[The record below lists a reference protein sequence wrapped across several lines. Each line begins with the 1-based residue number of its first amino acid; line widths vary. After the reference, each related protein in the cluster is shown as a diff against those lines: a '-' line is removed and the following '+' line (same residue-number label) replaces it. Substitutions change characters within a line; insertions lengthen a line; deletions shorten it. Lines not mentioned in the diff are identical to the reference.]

1 MIIAT
6 QEKALVNLDNIT
18 TISVETIETVKN
30 EIPLE
35 SSTDE
40 ENEST
45 EEIKEYK
52 EYQYYIVADAKDKYI
67 PLGRYNSLN
76 DAVKVITM
84 VITNAIT
91 LGAEVIMMP
100 TANGIDE
107 AILDIIKVA
116 QREETNNDNTENV

>member
-6 QEKALVNLDNIT
+6 QEKALVNFDNIT

-35 SSTDE
+35 SSIDE
-40 ENEST
+40 EN
-45 EEIKEYK
+45 EIKEYK
-52 EYQYYIVADAKDKYI
+52 ECQYYIVADAKDKYI
-67 PLGRYNSLN
+67 PLGKYNSLN

-116 QREETNNDNTENV
+116 QREETNNDNTKNV

>member
-6 QEKALVNLDNIT
+6 QEKALVNFDNIT
-18 TISVETIETVKN
+18 TISVESIETVKN
-30 EIPLE
+30 DSI
-35 SSTDE
+35 DE

-45 EEIKEYK
+45 EEIK

-67 PLGRYNSLN
+67 PLGKYNSLN

>member
-6 QEKALVNLDNIT
+6 QEKALVNFDNIT

-30 EIPLE
+30 KISLE
-35 SSTDE
+35 SSIDE

-45 EEIKEYK
+45 EEIK

-67 PLGRYNSLN
+67 PLGKYNSLN

-107 AILDIIKVA
+107 AILDIMKVA
-116 QREETNNDNTENV
+116 QRKEINNDNTENV

>member
-6 QEKALVNLDNIT
+6 QEKALVNFDNIT

-30 EIPLE
+30 KISLE
-35 SSTDE
+35 SSIDE

-45 EEIKEYK
+45 EESK

-67 PLGRYNSLN
+67 PLGKYNSLN

-107 AILDIIKVA
+107 AISDIMKVA
-116 QREETNNDNTENV
+116 QRGNK

>member
-6 QEKALVNLDNIT
+6 QEKALVNFDNIT

-30 EIPLE
+30 KISLE
-35 SSTDE
+35 SSIDE

-45 EEIKEYK
+45 EESK

-67 PLGRYNSLN
+67 PLGKYNSLN

-91 LGAEVIMMP
+91 LGAEVIMVP

-107 AILDIIKVA
+107 AISDIMKIA
-116 QREETNNDNTENV
+116 QREGTNNDNTENV

>member
-6 QEKALVNLDNIT
+6 QEKALVNFDNIT

-30 EIPLE
+30 DSI
-35 SSTDE
+35 DE
-40 ENEST
+40 ENKST
-45 EEIKEYK
+45 EEIK

-67 PLGRYNSLN
+67 PLGKYNSLN

>member
-6 QEKALVNLDNIT
+6 QEKALVNFNNIT
-18 TISVETIETVKN
+18 TISVEAIETVKN

-35 SSTDE
+35 SSVDK

-45 EEIKEYK
+45 EEIK

-67 PLGRYNSLN
+67 PLGKYNSLN

-107 AILDIIKVA
+107 AISDIIKVV

>member
-6 QEKALVNLDNIT
+6 QEKALVNFDNIT
-18 TISVETIETVKN
+18 TVSVETIKTVKN

-35 SSTDE
+35 SSVDE
-40 ENEST
+40 ENE
-45 EEIKEYK
+45 IKEYT
-52 EYQYYIVADAKDKYI
+52 EYQYYIVADAKDKNI
-67 PLGRYNSLN
+67 LLGKYNSLS

-100 TANGIDE
+100 MANGIDE
-107 AILDIIKVA
+107 AISDIIKVA
-116 QREETNNDNTENV
+116 QKKGINNDNTKNV

>member
-6 QEKALVNLDNIT
+6 QEKALVNFDNIT
-18 TISVETIETVKN
+18 TISVEAIETVKN
-30 EIPLE
+30 KISLE
-35 SSTDE
+35 SSVDE

-45 EEIKEYK
+45 EEIK

-67 PLGRYNSLN
+67 PLGKYNSLN

-107 AILDIIKVA
+107 AILDIMKVA
-116 QREETNNDNTENV
+116 QRKEINNDNTKNV

>member
-18 TISVETIETVKN
+18 TISVEKIEAVK
-30 EIPLE
+30 EVISFE
-35 SSTDE
+35 SPVDE
-40 ENEST
+40 NIDENE
-45 EEIKEYK
+45 EEVK
-52 EYQYYIVADAKDKYI
+52 EYQYYIVADAEDKCI
-67 PLGRYNSLN
+67 PLGKYNSLD

-116 QREETNNDNTENV
+116 QRKETNNDDTTNV

>member
-6 QEKALVNLDNIT
+6 QEKALVNFDNIT

-30 EIPLE
+30 KISLE
-35 SSTDE
+35 SSIDE
-40 ENEST
+40 ENE
-45 EEIKEYK
+45 IK

-67 PLGRYNSLN
+67 PLGKYNSLN

-107 AILDIIKVA
+107 AILDIMKVA
-116 QREETNNDNTENV
+116 QREGTNNDNTENV

>member
-6 QEKALVNLDNIT
+6 QEKALVNFDNIT

-30 EIPLE
+30 KISLE
-35 SSTDE
+35 SSVDE

-45 EEIKEYK
+45 EEIK

-67 PLGRYNSLN
+67 PLGKYNSLN

-107 AILDIIKVA
+107 AILDIMKVA
-116 QREETNNDNTENV
+116 QRKEINNDNTKNV

>member
-18 TISVETIETVKN
+18 TISVEKIESVKEVISFESPVDKN
-30 EIPLE
+30 E
-35 SSTDE
+35 E
-40 ENEST
+40 EV
-45 EEIKEYK
+45 K

-67 PLGRYNSLN
+67 SIPLGKYNSLD

-84 VITNAIT
+84 VITNAIA
-91 LGAEVIMMP
+91 LGAEVVMMP
-100 TANGIDE
+100 TADGVDE

-116 QREETNNDNTENV
+116 QRKETNNDNTTDA

>member
-6 QEKALVNLDNIT
+6 QEKALVNFDNIT
-18 TISVETIETVKN
+18 TISVEKIESVK
-30 EIPLE
+30 EVISFE
-35 SSTDE
+35 SPVD
-40 ENEST
+40 ENE
-45 EEIKEYK
+45 EEVK

-67 PLGRYNSLN
+67 PLGKYNSLN

-107 AILDIIKVA
+107 AILDIMKVA

>member
-6 QEKALVNLDNIT
+6 QEKALVNFDNIT

-30 EIPLE
+30 KISLE
-35 SSTDE
+35 SSIDE

-45 EEIKEYK
+45 EESK

-67 PLGRYNSLN
+67 PLGKYNSLN

-107 AILDIIKVA
+107 AISDIMKVA
-116 QREETNNDNTENV
+116 QREGTNNDNTENV

>member
-6 QEKALVNLDNIT
+6 QEKALVNFNNIT
-18 TISVETIETVKN
+18 TISVEAIETVKN

-35 SSTDE
+35 SSVDK

-45 EEIKEYK
+45 EETK

-67 PLGRYNSLN
+67 PLGKYNSLN

-107 AILDIIKVA
+107 AISDIIKVV

>member
-6 QEKALVNLDNIT
+6 QEKALVNFDNIT

-30 EIPLE
+30 KISLE
-35 SSTDE
+35 SSIDE

-45 EEIKEYK
+45 EESK

-67 PLGRYNSLN
+67 PLGKYNSLN

-107 AILDIIKVA
+107 AISDIMKIA
-116 QREETNNDNTENV
+116 QREGTNNDNTENV

>member
-6 QEKALVNLDNIT
+6 QEKALVNFDNIT
-18 TISVETIETVKN
+18 TISVEAIETVKN
-30 EIPLE
+30 DSI
-35 SSTDE
+35 DE

-45 EEIKEYK
+45 EEIK

-67 PLGRYNSLN
+67 PLGKYNSLN

-116 QREETNNDNTENV
+116 QREEINNDNTENV